1 MAKLAI
7 KSMFV
12 LPFVRIH
19 GPSMAEQNYRS
30 DSELVDCTCGHSLRP
45 RLALIGMS
53 EEEIVRCDGCFM
65 QFSSKRLMPED
76 CTQRNDV
83 VLGH

>member
-12 LPFVRIH
+12 RPFVRIH

-30 DSELVDCTCGHSLRP
+30 DSELVDCMCGHSLRP

-65 QFSSKRLMPED
+65 QFNSKRLMPED